1 MSYEILHQT
10 IMWAMVSVTLLMLY
24 VAIERGIFF
33 GAALR
38 EGKALDQ
45 YIRSHLADRDLREE
59 ILTEFASAQSP
70 QAIALCGVIQAGHLP
85 KDDMEYLVQ
94 AQYADA
100 APTIKKRL
108 WILETIA
115 TMAPLMGLL
124 GTIFGIVDAFHAL
137 SQIGGNSDP
146 AIVSRG
152 IGTALF
158 ATAFGI
164 AIALFAFM
172 FHNFYNAK
180 ADQVS
185 SQIKRASL
193 RYLAHR

>member
-1 MSYEILHQT
+1 MSYELLHEV
-10 IMWAMVSVTLLMLY
+10 IMWAMAGLTLLMIY
-24 VAIERGIFF
+24 TAIERGIFF
-33 GAALR
+33 GATLR
-38 EGKALDQ
+38 EGAALER
-45 YIRSHLADRDLREE
+45 YIQSHLADRDLHEE
-59 ILTEFASAQSP
+59 VLTEFVNAKSP
-70 QAIALCGVIQAGHLP
+70 QALAVREVVKAGPIP
-85 KDDMEYLVQ
+85 KDQMEYLVQ

-100 APTIKKRL
+100 QPVINSRL

-137 SQIGGNSDP
+137 SQGTGSSDP
-146 AIVSRG
+146 TQVSRG

-172 FHNFYNAK
+172 FHNYFHAK
-180 ADQVS
+180 ASQVS

-193 RYLAHR
+193 RLLAHH

>member
-1 MSYEILHQT
+1 MTYDLLHQA
-10 IMWAMVSVTLLMLY
+10 IMWAMGGMAALLLF

-33 GAALR
+33 SNALS
-38 EGKALDQ
+38 EGRTMEQ
-45 YIRSHLADRDLREE
+45 YIRSHLADGNLREE
-59 ILTEFASAQSP
+59 VLTEFANAKSP
-70 QAIALCGVIQAGHLP
+70 QVAAIREVIKSGQLA

-100 APTIKKRL
+100 QPAIQARL

-124 GTIFGIVDAFHAL
+124 GTIFGIVDAFLAL
-137 SQIGGNSDP
+137 SQGGASSDP
-146 AIVSRG
+146 AHVSSG
-152 IGTALF
+152 IGAALF

-164 AIALFAFM
+164 GIALFAFM
-172 FHNFYNAK
+172 FSNFFNAK
-180 ADQVS
+180 ATQVS
-185 SQIKRASL
+185 AQIKRASL

>member
-1 MSYEILHQT
+1 MSYELLHEV
-10 IMWAMVSVTLLMLY
+10 IMWAMGGLTLLMIY
-24 VAIERGIFF
+24 TAIERGIFF
-33 GAALR
+33 GATLR
-38 EGKALDQ
+38 EGAALER
-45 YIRSHLADRDLREE
+45 YIQSHLADRNLHEE
-59 ILTEFASAQSP
+59 VLAEFVNAKSP
-70 QAIALCGVIQAGHLP
+70 QALAVREVVKAGPIP
-85 KDDMEYLVQ
+85 KDQMEYLVQ

-100 APTIKKRL
+100 QPVINSRL

-137 SQIGGNSDP
+137 SQGTASSDP
-146 AIVSRG
+146 TQVSRG

-164 AIALFAFM
+164 GIALFAFM
-172 FHNFYNAK
+172 FHNYFNAK
-180 ADQVS
+180 ASQVS

-193 RYLAHR
+193 RLLAHH